1 MSKKNKSNI
10 QKKDNNLNIDK
21 IKNETLEIIK
31 KLENDKNKTFLSKS
45 KKELI
50 ENQINDLNRFLNEEQ
65 YHLLDSKLKALNE
78 IENQE
83 TKQKNIDKELD
94 AKEERKPIKVKIQQS
109 IEKIQ
114 NFERWPFYYRFK
126 KICDD
131 FDGKEKTQ
139 RIVLYSL
146 LYFVLIVLS
155 LIGILLIASVI
166 PYSITQD
173 TTKIGPWIIFVI
185 PFTLL
190 FFI

>member
-31 KLENDKNKTFLSKS
+31 KLENDKNKTFLSKW

-94 AKEERKPIKVKIQQS
+94 AKEERKPIKVKVQQS

>member
-94 AKEERKPIKVKIQQS
+94 AKEERKPIKVKVQQS

>member
-94 AKEERKPIKVKIQQS
+94 AKEERKPIKVKVQQS

-185 PFTLL
+185 PFEYLL
-190 FFI
+190 I